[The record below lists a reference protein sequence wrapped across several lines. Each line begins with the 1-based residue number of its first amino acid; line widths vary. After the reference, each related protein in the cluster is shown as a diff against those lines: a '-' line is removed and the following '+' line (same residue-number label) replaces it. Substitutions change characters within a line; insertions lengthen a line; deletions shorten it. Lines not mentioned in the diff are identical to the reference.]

1 MMGWYDD
8 GWSYGWMFAMMLG
21 WVLLI
26 ALAVWAVVALTRR
39 SDRVDAPPTAPL
51 PTPRQALDG
60 RFAAGEI
67 SAQEYLEARRLLDD
81 GAGRVDRSASA

>member
-1 MMGWYDD
+1 MMGWYGD

-21 WVLLI
+21 WMLLI

-39 SDRVDAPPTAPL
+39 SDRVVAPR
-51 PTPRQALDG
+51 PTPRQTLDG
-60 RFAAGEI
+60 RFAAGEL
-67 SAQEYLEARRLLDD
+67 SAQEYLEARRLLDN

>member
-21 WVLLI
+21 WVALI

-39 SDRVDAPPTAPL
+39 SGPARGPPAPQQPPWQT
-51 PTPRQALDG
+51 LDG

-67 SAQEYLEARRLLDD
+67 SQQEYLEARQLLDD
-81 GAGRVDRSASA
+81 GAGRPERSSSA

>member
-21 WVLLI
+21 WVALI

-39 SDRVDAPPTAPL
+39 SDPAGGPASQRP
-51 PTPRQALDG
+51 PRQTLDG

-67 SAQEYLEARRLLDD
+67 SQQEYLEARRLLDD
-81 GAGRVDRSASA
+81 GAGRPERSSSA